1 MGTAASVVATPSD
14 RKTAVGTAVWAGL
27 AIASFLAWIR
37 LELTEILF
45 LLAPWVVLPLAT
57 KLVPLVADCSVSTK
71 VRRVFDSLLVPAA
84 ALATASFFLPV
95 GRLAAALATPWLL
108 VCVLLAS
115 EGLMRLWCYRQT
127 SFAQFCFA
135 MGQLY
140 LPVGASW
147 LVVSR
152 LGRYPLGFGEPIV
165 FLTAVHFHFAG
176 FLSAVLAGVTYENSR
191 RGLWAAP
198 LRAGLF
204 GVVLGPALLSGAFLV
219 GPRPKV
225 MAASLIVIGQLGL
238 AAAMFRVGITT
249 PHGYGRWMLCTSA
262 ACLVAGMALAAIWAA
277 GEYSL
282 HPLVNMGQMAR
293 LHGVLNALGFGT
305 VGVLGWAQILR
316 ARQSSPEVRK

>member
-1 MGTAASVVATPSD
+1 
-14 RKTAVGTAVWAGL
+14 L

-45 LLAPWVVLPLAT
+45 LLAPWIVLPLAT
-57 KLVPLVADCSVSTK
+57 KLVPPVAHCWVSTK

-95 GRLAAALATPWLL
+95 GRLAAALASPWLL

-115 EGLMRLWCYRQT
+115 EGLVRLYCCYRQA

-147 LVVSR
+147 LVLSR
-152 LGRYPLGFGEPIV
+152 LGWYPLGFGEPIV

-176 FLSAVLAGVTYENSR
+176 FVSAVLAGVTYEHSR
-191 RGLWAAP
+191 SGPWAAP
-198 LRAGLF
+198 LGAGLF
-204 GVVLGPALLSGAFLV
+204 GVVLGPALLSVAFLV

-262 ACLVAGMALAAIWAA
+262 ACVVAGMALATIWAA

-282 HPLVNMGQMAR
+282 HPLVNMAQMAR

-305 VGVLGWAQILR
+305 SGALGWAQILG
-316 ARQSSPEVRK
+316 ARQSSQEVHK